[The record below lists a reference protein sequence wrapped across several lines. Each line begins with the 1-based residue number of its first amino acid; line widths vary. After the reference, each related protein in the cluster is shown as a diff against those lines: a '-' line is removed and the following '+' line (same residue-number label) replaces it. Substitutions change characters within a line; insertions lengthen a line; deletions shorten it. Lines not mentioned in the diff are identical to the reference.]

1 MWIGVD
7 NFINAYKKLE
17 KICNDKYNTKHG
29 VSLYIEEMSKHP
41 DGFKYVPIWN
51 GDLKQLKHYRW
62 LRNKI
67 VHEVD
72 ADEEKLCKKSDET
85 WINNFT
91 KSLINNKDPLSLYKQ
106 HKSKSISKMF
116 IVGILLL
123 IIVSLIFFTLSK

>member
-1 MWIGVD
+1 
-7 NFINAYKKLE
+7 
-17 KICNDKYNTKHG
+17 
-29 VSLYIEEMSKHP
+29 MSKHP
-41 DGFKYVPIWN
+41 DGFKYVPTWN

>member
-85 WINNFT
+85 
-91 KSLINNKDPLSLYKQ
+91 
-106 HKSKSISKMF
+106 
-116 IVGILLL
+116 
-123 IIVSLIFFTLSK
+123 